1 MIPLII
7 LDASSARLTILVIIQ
22 NAVHVCP
29 FLHCSLPVLE
39 SRQRSDHQE
48 RPLNVFKCVQMV
60 QESDRLN
67 CFSKAHLIGKDSVSS
82 LVPRLDE
89 PVQTFRLIR
98 PKNLIVFVDVRL
110 VRLVLVGFFL
120 LSDIVEVKS
129 IFDLCDLRI

>member
-1 MIPLII
+1 
-7 LDASSARLTILVIIQ
+7 
-22 NAVHVCP
+22 
-29 FLHCSLPVLE
+29 
-39 SRQRSDHQE
+39 
-48 RPLNVFKCVQMV
+48 MV